1 MAEKNHDS
9 WYTILGI
16 NPALLSLS
24 LEVRSYWWRK
34 LWVIITHAQVCSFLR
49 SLRGWKIAFSLPFF
63 PPLPHLLVCG
73 SSWSRSC
80 HFGRMKSEVLLARH
94 CRLMFAGFFFQTS
107 ITLSSLRKRA
117 ENKRASERTDD
128 PTKLEIEKEN
138 ETHRFKV
145 RPSICL
151 KNEPQG
157 FWPPIQVM
165 PGLDFMKSTIL
176 ACNCSWSVEAHL
188 RPFIL

>member
-94 CRLMFAGFFFQTS
+94 CRLMFAGFFFQTR
-107 ITLSSLRKRA
+107 ITLSSSRKRA
-117 ENKRASERTDD
+117 ENKRANERTPD
-128 PTKLEIEKEN
+128 LEIEREN
-138 ETHRFKV
+138 EAQRVEERLRLRLGLRLQIRKMISMLLPRRRTFNRFYLRRKGRKV
-145 RPSICL
+145 GS
-151 KNEPQG
+151 
-157 FWPPIQVM
+157 
-165 PGLDFMKSTIL
+165 ST
-176 ACNCSWSVEAHL
+176 SM
-188 RPFIL
+188 